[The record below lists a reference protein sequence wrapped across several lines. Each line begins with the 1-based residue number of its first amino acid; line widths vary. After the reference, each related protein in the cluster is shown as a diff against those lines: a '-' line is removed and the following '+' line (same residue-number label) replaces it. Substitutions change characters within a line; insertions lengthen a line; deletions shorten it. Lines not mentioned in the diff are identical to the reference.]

1 LGLCDASQSGQFND
15 THNAGPGILGWLQ
28 LSMQNGTLLAAI
40 DLGSN
45 SFRLEIGRF
54 QSGHIE
60 RIEYIKETVRQGNGL
75 DEDKNLSLAAM
86 ERGWECLA
94 RFGERLHGFKKQQVR
109 AVATQTLREAKNR
122 DEFLQKAQTIL
133 GFAIEVVSGHEE
145 ARLIYQGVSRLLPQS
160 DEKRLVV
167 DIGGRSTEMIL
178 GQGYQANHMESY
190 RLGSVAWSTRYFAKG
205 QFTAAAFKT
214 AEIAAKAVL
223 DQALD
228 NFPPSEWSVAYGSS
242 GTVSAVADLLAANG
256 WASGVITRS
265 GLDWLV
271 ERLIKAGHIDQF
283 KVEGL
288 KEDRRPVLGGG
299 VSVLRAIFD
308 LFDIQQ
314 MVPAQG
320 ALRHGA
326 LYDLID
332 RDTDGGDVRERT
344 VRWLAARFSA
354 DEAQAQRVSTVSTAL
369 FAQIA
374 ALDAQNERY
383 SQKLAWAARLHEIGT
398 HISHDR
404 SYHHGAYILD
414 NVDAPGFSF
423 SELHRMSQLV
433 LGQRGKLK
441 KLEDALGDELFAK
454 QLICL
459 RLAVILCHARQMPE
473 HSLLKLGYKAGA
485 FRLTSAAGWSKRFPQ
500 SAWLLSEEVL
510 AWQKTP
516 WRLSADIR

>member
-1 LGLCDASQSGQFND
+1 M
-15 THNAGPGILGWLQ
+15 H
-28 LSMQNGTLLAAI
+28 NGTLLAAI

-45 SFRLEIGRF
+45 SFRLEIGRY

-60 RIEYIKETVRQGNGL
+60 RIEYIKETVRQGSGL
-75 DEDKNLSLAAM
+75 DENKVLSQAAM
-86 ERGWECLA
+86 QRGWECLA
-94 RFGERLHGFKKQQVR
+94 RFAERLHGFKKQQVR
-109 AVATQTLREAKNR
+109 AVATQTLREASNR
-122 DEFLQKAQTIL
+122 DEFLNNAQAIL

-167 DIGGRSTEMIL
+167 DIGGRSTEMII
-178 GQGYQANHMESY
+178 GQGYQASKMESY
-190 RLGSVAWSTRYFAKG
+190 RLGSVAWSTKYFPKG
-205 QFTAAAFKT
+205 QFSAASFKT
-214 AEIAAKAVL
+214 AEVAAKAVL

-228 NFPPSEWSVAYGSS
+228 RFPTSEWTVAYGST
-242 GTVSAVADLLAANG
+242 GTVGAVAEALAANG
-256 WASGVITRS
+256 WASGVVTRS

-271 ERLIKAGHIDQF
+271 EKLIKAGSADQLRL
-283 KVEGL
+283 EGVR
-288 KEDRRPVLGGG
+288 EDRRPVIGGG

-326 LYDLID
+326 LYDMID
-332 RDTDGGDVRERT
+332 RETDGGDVRERT
-344 VRWLAARFSA
+344 VRWLCARFSV
-354 DEAQAQRVSTVSTAL
+354 DDAQGQRVSAVATAL
-369 FAQIA
+369 FSQIA
-374 ALDAQNERY
+374 AADAQNERY

-423 SELHRMSQLV
+423 PELHRMSQLV

-441 KLEDALGDELFAK
+441 KLEASLSDELFAK
-454 QLICL
+454 QLMCL
-459 RLAVILCHARQMPE
+459 RLAVLLCHARQIPE
-473 HSLLKLGYKAGA
+473 HESVRLSYKAGG
-485 FRLTSAAGWSKRFPQ
+485 FKLSTNPGWSRRYPQ
-500 SAWLLSEEVL
+500 SAWLIGEEVL
-510 AWQKTP
+510 VWQK
-516 WRLSADIR
+516 SAWKFGADLR

>member
-1 LGLCDASQSGQFND
+1 
-15 THNAGPGILGWLQ
+15 
-28 LSMQNGTLLAAI
+28 MQNGTLLAAI

-54 QSGHIE
+54 HSGHIE
-60 RIEYIKETVRQGNGL
+60 RVEYIKETVRQGNGL
-75 DEDKNLSLAAM
+75 DENKVLSEAAM
-86 ERGWECLA
+86 QRGWDCLA
-94 RFGERLHGFKKQQVR
+94 RFAERLHGFKKQQVR

-122 DEFLQKAQTIL
+122 DEFMRKAQSIL

-160 DEKRLVV
+160 EEKRLVV

-178 GQGYQANHMESY
+178 GQGYEARKMESY
-190 RLGSVAWSTRYFAKG
+190 RLGSVAWSTKYFPRG
-205 QFTAAAFKT
+205 QLTAVAFKT
-214 AEIAAKAVL
+214 AEVAAKAVL
-223 DQALD
+223 DEALD
-228 NFPPSEWSVAYGSS
+228 TFPPSEWTVSYGSS
-242 GTVSAVADLLAANG
+242 GTVGSVADILAANG

-271 ERLIKAGHIDQF
+271 DKLIKAGNVDNLRI
-283 KVEGL
+283 EGM
-288 KEDRRPVLGGG
+288 KDDRRAVLGGG

-314 MVPAQG
+314 MLPAQG
-320 ALRHGA
+320 ALRQGA

-332 RDTDGGDVRERT
+332 RESHTGDVRERT
-344 VRWLAARFSA
+344 VRWLAERFSI

-374 ALDAQNERY
+374 AADTPNERY

-423 SELHRMSQLV
+423 PELHRM
-433 LGQRGKLK
+433 
-441 KLEDALGDELFAK
+441 
-454 QLICL
+454 
-459 RLAVILCHARQMPE
+459 
-473 HSLLKLGYKAGA
+473 
-485 FRLTSAAGWSKRFPQ
+485 
-500 SAWLLSEEVL
+500 
-510 AWQKTP
+510 
-516 WRLSADIR
+516 